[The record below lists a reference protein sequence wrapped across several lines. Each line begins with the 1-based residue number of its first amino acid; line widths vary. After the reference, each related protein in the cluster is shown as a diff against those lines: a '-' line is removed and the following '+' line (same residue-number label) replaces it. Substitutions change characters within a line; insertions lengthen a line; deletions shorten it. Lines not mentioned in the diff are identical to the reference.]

1 MKTNYKIILYL
12 LPIVLL
18 FTTCRKNTTKPA
30 DQHFYYY
37 LTKEQ
42 ISKTPYF
49 TNPAFDTLTYIS
61 NQNDTLI
68 FAKTKTD
75 TLWYISSV
83 FDPGGTADK
92 YYHYQQLRNSY
103 ATLKGEGKFEV
114 LQHYNFKTKYGN
126 VGNATEVSFKD
137 KFIFD
142 YDLKNLDTVK
152 YKDTYYLSKVE
163 VNSKT
168 YWNVI
173 LISGNEFTFYKGYI
187 NSSYGVFMIK
197 DSFTND
203 FWYLNK

>member
-1 MKTNYKIILYL
+1 
-12 LPIVLL
+12 
-18 FTTCRKNTTKPA
+18 
-30 DQHFYYY
+30 
-37 LTKEQ
+37 
-42 ISKTPYF
+42 
-49 TNPAFDTLTYIS
+49 
-61 NQNDTLI
+61 
-68 FAKTKTD
+68 
-75 TLWYISSV
+75 
-83 FDPGGTADK
+83 
-92 YYHYQQLRNSY
+92 
-103 ATLKGEGKFEV
+103 
-114 LQHYNFKTKYGN
+114 

>member
-42 ISKTPYF
+42 LNKTPYF

-61 NQNDTLI
+61 NLNDTLV

-114 LQHYNFKTKYGN
+114 IHLKQSGDRFNTIQIQFNKYLFGI
-126 VGNATEVSFKD
+126 GDWQIGSSTYTGYIGDFEVSNS
-137 KFIFD
+137 I
-142 YDLKNLDTVK
+142 
-152 YKDTYYLSKVE
+152 YKDVLNMGNNGGLGFLNQKVGLFYIEEKSLQKEYL
-163 VNSKT
+163 
-168 YWNVI
+168 
-173 LISGNEFTFYKGYI
+173 LIN
-187 NSSYGVFMIK
+187 
-197 DSFTND
+197 
-203 FWYLNK
+203 